1 MSDGIFIA
9 DPEEG
14 CPAAA
19 GWVAYFDHLTLPL
32 TGQALLDA
40 QATVAAWDDPD
51 SPQGDLGDCW
61 GCVANV
67 TRLRALIAQA
77 TQPTSPEGD
86 PR

>member
-9 DPEEG
+9 DLEEG

-19 GWVAYFDHLTLPL
+19 GWVAYFDHLTRPL
-32 TGQALLDA
+32 TGKDLLDA

-61 GCVANV
+61 GCIANV
-67 TRLRALIAQA
+67 NRLRALIAQA
-77 TQPTSPEGD
+77 THPATRADG